1 MTQLAG
7 QRARLA
13 AEPRVVLVVAEPGL
27 HNQRA
32 LGQERIVRAA
42 GRDVDT
48 CERERERGGKV
59 WVNHACGNVFTCFH

>member
-48 CERERERGGKV
+48 CERERERERWEGLGESCL
-59 WVNHACGNVFTCFH
+59 W

>member
-48 CERERERGGKV
+48 CEREREVGRFG
-59 WVNHACGNVFTCFH
+59 